1 MKFINFPLKYV
12 QELDKKDKYA
22 QKAYEIKY
30 EFNKNYLLELKKG
43 YREMAEFNQ
52 NYSEIGLKED
62 FENLIVYEKRINLVN
77 DYED

>member
-1 MKFINFPLKYV
+1 MKFINFPLKYI
-12 QELDKKDKYA
+12 QKFDEEKKYDHG
-22 QKAYEIKY
+22 AYEILY
-30 EFNKNYLLELKKG
+30 EFDEHYLKELKNG

-62 FENLIVYEKRINLVN
+62 FENLLIYENRINQVN